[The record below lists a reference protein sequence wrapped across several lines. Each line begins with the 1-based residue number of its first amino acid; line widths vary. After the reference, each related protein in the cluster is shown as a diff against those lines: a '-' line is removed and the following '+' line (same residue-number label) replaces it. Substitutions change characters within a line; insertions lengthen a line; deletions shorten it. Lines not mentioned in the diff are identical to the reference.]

1 MTPMSDG
8 LRARRDQ
15 ILREMSARESP
26 RILLL
31 FVAIII
37 LFDAGYALIGII
49 PPMSYYI
56 SDAIQ
61 AAVLL
66 VVALLIRR
74 GTIPPLWSPAA
85 FTVAVVVNNLA
96 LNFQYTLIGYSAVGV
111 MLLVMA
117 AYGAVT
123 LVWRPFLIS
132 AAIMSVVTTY
142 TLVVNDPENGP
153 GWVVTMFTA
162 LAVSAVI
169 LYGRHYGARAL
180 AEANIAI
187 ERLATR
193 DELTGLL
200 NRRGLQEAGDTLL
213 ALAARDGN
221 SVFVAFV
228 DITGLKQVNDQH
240 GHAVG
245 DLVIRRS
252 AEALVAQCR
261 DSDVICRWGGDEFVV
276 VGQGSLP
283 DAPGLAGR
291 IQAGVATEG
300 LEGVWNPGVWVGIA
314 AAEAEGIT
322 LDSLIRLADEAMYD
336 SRSPR

>member
-1 MTPMSDG
+1 MT
-8 LRARRDQ
+8 
-15 ILREMSARESP
+15 
-26 RILLL
+26 
-31 FVAIII
+31 
-37 LFDAGYALIGII
+37 
-49 PPMSYYI
+49 PMSYYI

-61 AAVLL
+61 ASVLL
-66 VVALLIRR
+66 AVALLIRR
-74 GTIPPLWSPAA
+74 GTIPPLWSSAA

-117 AYGAVT
+117 AYAAVT

-132 AAIMSVVTTY
+132 AAIMSIVTTY

-162 LAVSAVI
+162 LAVSGVI
-169 LYGRHYGARAL
+169 LYGLHYGARAL
-180 AEANIAI
+180 AEANLAI

-261 DSDVICRWGGDEFVV
+261 DSDVVCRWGGDEFVV

-291 IQAGVATEG
+291 IQAGVETEG

-314 AAEAEGIT
+314 AAGAEGIT
-322 LDSLIRLADEAMYD
+322 LDSLIRLADEAMYA